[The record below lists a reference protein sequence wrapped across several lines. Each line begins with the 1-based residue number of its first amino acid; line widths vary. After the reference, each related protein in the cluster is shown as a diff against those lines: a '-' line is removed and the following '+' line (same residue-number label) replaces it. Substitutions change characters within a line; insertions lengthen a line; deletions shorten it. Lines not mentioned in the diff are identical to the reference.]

1 MEAIVKSF
9 HSLMD
14 KLENELSQSNF
25 VEVNKILNKI
35 EKVENNLIAHLSI
48 QEKTKNFSCNSIIL
62 FWRKTK
68 YTQWVLTIK
77 LKNLEMALL
86 RFKGISRTK
95 QL

>member
-1 MEAIVKSF
+1 
-9 HSLMD
+9 MD

-62 FWRKTK
+62 F
-68 YTQWVLTIK
+68 
-77 LKNLEMALL
+77 
-86 RFKGISRTK
+86 GGK
-95 QL
+95 QNTRNGF